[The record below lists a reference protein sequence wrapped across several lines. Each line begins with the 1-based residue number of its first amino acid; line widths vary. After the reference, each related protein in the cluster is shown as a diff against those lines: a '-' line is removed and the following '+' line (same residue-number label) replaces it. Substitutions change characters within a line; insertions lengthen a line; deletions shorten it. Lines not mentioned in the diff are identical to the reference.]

1 MPVST
6 GSCHTLRKAISYQH
20 NKLSPAMRLVDLLRA
35 IFFLKRKSEDLGSIV
50 SFPKS
55 GRTWLRVMLD
65 KLNLPMRYTHDG
77 SGYNASRHFKDLQI
91 GNKVLFRSRVLSIYF
106 SPRRILFLHRDPRDT
121 AVSGYFQ
128 KTLRLGSKSEISMA
142 DFIRDPHLGVEKVII
157 FNLMWLA
164 RGCKLK
170 DFKSIGYEALRADS
184 VNGLANIAKW
194 LRPDSAFGLS
204 KVEEVVRETSFKKM
218 REQEEKGELSKEYD
232 EKTFGITVASN
243 PDSYK
248 VRRGKIGGYTD
259 YFSDKDL
266 AYCDELLARY
276 DYFNRVR
283 ELSKQTG
290 LL

>member
-1 MPVST
+1 MPQAN
-6 GSCHTLRKAISYQH
+6 LFRDIF
-20 NKLSPAMRLVDLLRA
+20 LLN
-35 IFFLKRKSEDLGSIV
+35 RKSEGLGSVV

-65 KLNLPMRYTHDG
+65 KLNLPMSYTHAG
-77 SGYNASRHFKDLQI
+77 SGYNVSCHFNDLQI
-91 GNKVLFRSRVLSIYF
+91 GKKVLFRWRVLPLPF
-106 SPRRILFLHRDPRDT
+106 FQRRILFLHRDPRDT

-128 KTLRLGSKSEISMA
+128 KTLRLGSNSEISIA

-157 FNLMWLA
+157 FNLLWLE
-164 RGCKLK
+164 RGSKMK
-170 DFKSIGYEALRADS
+170 KFKSVSYEALRADS
-184 VNGLANIAKW
+184 VNGLANITKW
-194 LRPDSAFGLS
+194 LRPGSTFALS
-204 KVEEVVRETSFKKM
+204 SIESVVQESSFQKM
-218 REQEEKGELSKEYD
+218 REQEEKGDLSKQYD
-232 EKTFGITVASN
+232 KNIFGGTVADN

-248 VRRGKIGGYTD
+248 VRRGKVGGYVD
-259 YFSDKDL
+259 YFSEKDL

>member
-1 MPVST
+1 M
-6 GSCHTLRKAISYQH
+6 
-20 NKLSPAMRLVDLLRA
+20 
-35 IFFLKRKSEDLGSIV
+35 FLKKSNDLGHIV

-65 KLNLPMRYTHDG
+65 RLNLPMRYTHAG
-77 SGYNASRHFKDLQI
+77 SGYNASRHFNDLQI
-91 GNKVLFRSRVLSIYF
+91 GKKVLFRSRILF
-106 SPRRILFLHRDPRDT
+106 LHFFPRRILFLHRDPRDT

-128 KTLRLGSKSEISMA
+128 KTLRIGSKSEISMA

-157 FNLMWLA
+157 FNLMWLE

-170 DFKSIGYEALRADS
+170 EFKSIGYEALRADS

-194 LRPDSAFGLS
+194 LRPSNTFDLG
-204 KVEEVVRETSFKKM
+204 KVEAVVQETSFQKM
-218 REQEEKGELSKEYD
+218 RELEEKGELAKQYD
-232 EKTFGITVASN
+232 EKTFGGTVADN

-248 VRRGKIGGYTD
+248 VRRGKVGGYAD
-259 YFSDKDL
+259 YFSEKDL
-266 AYCDELLARY
+266 AYCDELLVRY

-283 ELSKQTG
+283 ELTKQTG